1 MMKFHKNNKIADN
14 PKHKKY
20 KAGNMWKRALFEVE
34 DWTTY
39 IVDEVK
45 EADVQSELKTKLILI
60 VNSQFLRL
68 FLLQLLVKIDFQPSK
83 SLFLYVIFLLDN
95 NGQIV
100 TNFINFETLIFSN
113 LSGSLIHVCVLL
125 FYIIR
130 ISKILH
136 FL

>member
-1 MMKFHKNNKIADN
+1 MMEFHKNNKIADN
-14 PKHKKY
+14 PKHKQY
-20 KAGNMWKRALFEVE
+20 EAGNMWKRPLFEVE

-83 SLFLYVIFLLDN
+83 ALFLYVIFLLDN

-100 TNFINFETLIFSN
+100 TSFINFETLIFSN